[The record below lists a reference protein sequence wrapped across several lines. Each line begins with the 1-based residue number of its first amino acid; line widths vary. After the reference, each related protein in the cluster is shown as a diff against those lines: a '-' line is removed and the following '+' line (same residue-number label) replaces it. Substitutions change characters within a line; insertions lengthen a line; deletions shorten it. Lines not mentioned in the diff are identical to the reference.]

1 MCTWVVTANITLV
14 SISMP
19 RILGFV
25 ALLLSRTSR
34 KRIYQTNLSDM
45 DFFHKEVK
53 EVHTLDGPKLY
64 TLEAS
69 AGQNHLF
76 VWSESLGR
84 YKVL

>member
-1 MCTWVVTANITLV
+1 MGSIILV
-14 SISMP
+14 STFMP

-25 ALLLSRTSR
+25 ALLPSRTSR
-34 KRIYQTNLSDM
+34 KRICQINLSDM

-53 EVHTLDGPKLY
+53 EINTIDGPKLY

-69 AGQNHLF
+69 AGRNHLF

>member
-1 MCTWVVTANITLV
+1 MGSIILAL
-14 SISMP
+14 ISMP
-19 RILGFV
+19 KILGFV
-25 ALLLSRTSR
+25 ALHLSRTSR
-34 KRIYQTNLSDM
+34 KRICQINLSDM

-53 EVHTLDGPKLY
+53 EINTIDGPKLY

-69 AGQNHLF
+69 AGRNHLF

>member
-1 MCTWVVTANITLV
+1 MVNTIRASTY
-14 SISMP
+14 MH

-25 ALLLSRTSR
+25 ALHQNRTSR

-45 DFFHKEVK
+45 DFFHKEIR
-53 EVHTLDGPKLY
+53 EVNTIDGPKKY

-69 AGQNHLF
+69 AGRNHLF

>member
-1 MCTWVVTANITLV
+1 MGNIIRV
-14 SISMP
+14 STCMH

-25 ALLLSRTSR
+25 ALLLSRTSS

>member
-1 MCTWVVTANITLV
+1 MGNITRV

-19 RILGFV
+19 KILDFV

-34 KRIYQTNLSDM
+34 KKICQISLSDM
-45 DFFHKEVK
+45 DFFNKEVK
-53 EVHTLDGPKLY
+53 EVNTIDGPKLY

-69 AGQNHLF
+69 AGRNHLF
-76 VWSESLGR
+76 VWSESLHR

>member
-1 MCTWVVTANITLV
+1 MGNIIRV

-34 KRIYQTNLSDM
+34 KRICQMNLSDM

-53 EVHTLDGPKLY
+53 EVNTIDGPKLY

-69 AGQNHLF
+69 AGRNHLF
-76 VWSESLGR
+76 VWSESLHR

>member
-1 MCTWVVTANITLV
+1 MGNIIRV

-19 RILGFV
+19 KILGFV
-25 ALLLSRTSR
+25 ALLLSRSR
-34 KRIYQTNLSDM
+34 PSKRICLTNHFNNM
-45 DFFHKEVK
+45 DFFHKELREVK
-53 EVHTLDGPKLY
+53 TEDGTKKY

-76 VWSESLGR
+76 VWSESLQR

>member
-1 MCTWVVTANITLV
+1 MANIILV

-19 RILGFV
+19 RILDFV
-25 ALLLSRTSR
+25 ALLLSRTSS

-53 EVHTLDGPKLY
+53 EIDTIDGPKLY

-69 AGQNHLF
+69 AGRNHLF

>member
-1 MCTWVVTANITLV
+1 
-14 SISMP
+14 MP

-45 DFFHKEVK
+45 DFFHKEIR
-53 EVHTLDGPKLY
+53 EVNTIDGPKKY

-69 AGQNHLF
+69 AGRYHLF
-76 VWSESLGR
+76 VWSESLHR
-84 YKVL
+84 YKIL

>member
-1 MCTWVVTANITLV
+1 
-14 SISMP
+14 MP

-25 ALLLSRTSR
+25 ALLPSRASSRT
-34 KRIYQTNLSDM
+34 KMCLTNLSINM

-53 EVHTLDGPKLY
+53 EVNTIDGPKLY

-69 AGQNHLF
+69 AGRNHLF
-76 VWSESLGR
+76 VWSESLHR

>member
-1 MCTWVVTANITLV
+1 MHK
-14 SISMP
+14 
-19 RILGFV
+19 ILDFA
-25 ALLLSRTSR
+25 ALLRSRTNH
-34 KRIYQTNLSDM
+34 KRICQTNLSDM

-53 EVHTLDGPKLY
+53 VIDTIDGPKLY

>member
-1 MCTWVVTANITLV
+1 MGNITRV
-14 SISMP
+14 STYMP
-19 RILGFV
+19 RILDFV
-25 ALLLSRTSR
+25 ALLPSRTSS
-34 KRIYQTNLSDM
+34 KRTYLINLSDM

-53 EVHTLDGPKLY
+53 EINTLDGPKLY

-69 AGQNHLF
+69 AGRNHLF

>member
-1 MCTWVVTANITLV
+1 MGSITRA

-19 RILGFV
+19 KILDFV
-25 ALLLSRTSR
+25 DLLQSRTSSR
-34 KRIYQTNLSDM
+34 MKMSQTNLSIKM

-53 EVHTLDGPKLY
+53 KVNTIDGPKLY

-69 AGQNHLF
+69 AGRNHLF
-76 VWSESLGR
+76 VWSESLHR

>member
-1 MCTWVVTANITLV
+1 
-14 SISMP
+14 
-19 RILGFV
+19 
-25 ALLLSRTSR
+25 
-34 KRIYQTNLSDM
+34 M

-53 EVHTLDGPKLY
+53 KVNTIDGPKIY